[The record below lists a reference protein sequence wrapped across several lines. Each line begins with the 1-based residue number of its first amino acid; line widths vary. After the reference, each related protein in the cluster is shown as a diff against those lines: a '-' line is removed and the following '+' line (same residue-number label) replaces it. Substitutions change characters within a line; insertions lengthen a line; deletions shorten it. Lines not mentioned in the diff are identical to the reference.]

1 MGLCFKDDQILFLGV
16 GYPLYYKLAK
26 YFLAIMVGIFFVSG
40 SAIYFLMA
48 VPNVIGLYLLAPVV
62 RREMRSYFDR
72 LARGEIRPTREAP
85 EHLIGSP

>member
-1 MGLCFKDDQILFLGV
+1 
-16 GYPLYYKLAK
+16 
-26 YFLAIMVGIFFVSG
+26 
-40 SAIYFLMA
+40 MA

-72 LARGEIRPTREAP
+72 LARGEIRRTREAP